1 MNIEKQ
7 VEIRCD
13 ALISYLQY
21 IQTDCTGIDLSTT
34 DISERIDF
42 VKSKEQSI
50 TKDVNKHFSE
60 IWNVIEPH
68 IQSEKISKIYELV
81 DKKLKK
87 YFHVGNSYNQRVYD
101 KPLGYDGD
109 YLTIYHLFLLY
120 TGIGTYE
127 ILINQYSRNIPMAL
141 GHKYRI
147 DFLLNTFDSLKKKD
161 SKVLSIG
168 CGPGI
173 ELLKFSMQPHFD
185 SIEFTMVDMDNAA
198 LDFIK
203 DKVQKSCNNIKY
215 IHITALSLIK
225 NLRKKSLNIN
235 HQDLIYCCGLFDYLE
250 DRAAKQIINGLYE
263 YLNKNGKLIITNIS
277 KDVTERAYYE
287 VLGKWKLILRDEKDL
302 LSLIDDGINQ
312 DQIKFFR
319 DEYYNTNIFIEL
331 TKK

>member
-1 MNIEKQ
+1 MNIETQ
-7 VEIRCD
+7 VEKRCD
-13 ALISYLQY
+13 DLISYLEN
-21 IQTDCTGIDLSTT
+21 IKKDCSEIDLLTT
-34 DISERIDF
+34 DISKRIDF
-42 VKSKEQSI
+42 VKSKEQST
-50 TKDVNKHFSE
+50 TKDINKHFSE
-60 IWNVIEPH
+60 IWNFIEPH
-68 IQSEKISKIYELV
+68 IYSKNRSKIYELV
-81 DKKLKK
+81 DGKLKK

-109 YLTIYHLFLLY
+109 YLTIYHLFLSY
-120 TGIGTYE
+120 TGIDTYE

-147 DFLLNTFDSLKKKD
+147 TFLLNTFDNLKKN
-161 SKVLSIG
+161 SSVLSIG

-173 ELLKFSMQPHFD
+173 ELLKYSLQAH
-185 SIEFTMVDMDNAA
+185 SNNINFTMVDMDNAA

-203 DKVQKSCNNIKY
+203 EKVQKTYNNVRY

-225 NLRKKSLNIN
+225 NLRKKSLDIKP
-235 HQDLIYCCGLFDYLE
+235 QDLIYCCGLFDYLE
-250 DRAAKQIINGLYE
+250 DKAAKQIINGLYQ

-302 LSLIDDGINQ
+302 LSLIGDSINQ

-319 DEYYNTNIFIEL
+319 DEYYNTNIFVEL
-331 TKK
+331 AKK